1 MGKRIVYI
9 AVILLLIGAAV
20 FGWRYIKQ
28 RSAETAYTKAI
39 ELIGKGKFD
48 EASDKL
54 IEANGGE
61 LKRDKFISDVTNK
74 KSDMDYKNTIVLYS
88 YTRAQ
93 SNYNINFRPMETIR
107 DYLSYIPD
115 DYSGEFADEIRTFK
129 ENFGHEYDEYL
140 EKEERERQERAEKE
154 AEAFRKRA
162 EEEQAK
168 KAAKEQKKDE
178 KSSDKKS
185 VEDDYFNVDDYDD
198 PEDFYEDYYDDFWD
212 YYDAEEYFYKH
223 HSYMNLE

>member
-1 MGKRIVYI
+1 MGKRIVQI

-28 RSAETAYTKAI
+28 RSAETAYAEAI
-39 ELIGKGKFD
+39 ELIGQGKF
-48 EASDKL
+48 EKASDKL

-74 KSDMDYKNTIVLYS
+74 KSDVGYKNTTVLYS
-88 YTRAQ
+88 YTMAQ
-93 SNYNINFRPMETIR
+93 SNYNINVRPMETIR
-107 DYLSYIPD
+107 NYLSYIPD

-129 ENFGHEYDEYL
+129 ENFTSEFDEYL
-140 EKEERERQERAEKE
+140 AKKEREKQERAEKE

-168 KAAKEQKKDE
+168 KAAKEQKKAE

-185 VEDDYFNVDDYDD
+185 DEIDYFNVDDYDD
-198 PEDFYEDYYDDFWD
+198 PEDFYEDYFDDFYD
-212 YYDAEEYFYKH
+212 YYDAEEYFYEH
-223 HSYMNLE
+223 HSYMSLE